1 MKYELLTRAQV
12 LDQTSQKIAFMT
24 EMLTEKME
32 KSLAYSERE
41 ENMTACKELDEYLT
55 CLSII
60 NDYLVQVEDEAEA
73 IKLVAERME
82 G

>member
-24 EMLTEKME
+24 ETLTQKME
-32 KSLAYSERE
+32 KSLAYAERE

-60 NDYLVQVEDEAEA
+60 NDYLIQVEDEAEA